1 METSVTYSSDKAY
14 LSTDERWLITRIGRF
29 AEKNPD
35 SVQVIKNPQ
44 ENDGCLYCV
53 IPSKWVKIS
62 PPRVVELTDEQRAE
76 RADRMRNARLTI
88 ANQDSDDEHV

>member
-1 METSVTYSSDKAY
+1 METSITYTGENAY
-14 LSTDERWLITRIGRF
+14 LSTDERWLISRIGRLS
-29 AEKNPD
+29 ASNPD

-62 PPRVVELTDEQRAE
+62 PPRVIELTDNQRAE
-76 RADRMRNARLTI
+76 RADRLRNARMNTEKKN
-88 ANQDSDDEHV
+88 ATGA